1 MFANPNI
8 CTPDSAQ
15 SIFTYCPEL
24 LHPAPEKNDE
34 NWWKLKWKPETF
46 CYFSKL
52 HCLLNLDNTKVG

>member
-15 SIFTYCPEL
+15 NIFTYCPEL

-34 NWWKLKWKPETF
+34 NW
-46 CYFSKL
+46 
-52 HCLLNLDNTKVG
+52 